1 MSDLHRPIPRL
12 RGTLCSLALL
22 ALAIAPSG
30 ANGQASSSSTLVPAN
45 PPPSLGDVAY
55 DPNNADNMGIAPTQ
69 YSYCQVCSPQ
79 SYTPVASCPA
89 VVGVQNECQM
99 YCHVIDG
106 TPLTFNSNPP
116 HSGNHF
122 PEPER
127 GVGEHT
133 TPVLRG
139 HYVHSM
145 EHGAVILL
153 YNCSS
158 DCSAD
163 LAVFRKVLSSNPCLP
178 IIMTPDASLKTR
190 FAMASWTWTLASDT
204 MFDQASANC
213 FAQQHAK
220 NGRECPAGGVCPSF
234 SFSANDPVTGS
245 PCPSIVTTAQPAKT
259 TP

>member
-1 MSDLHRPIPRL
+1 MSDLSRPIPRL
-12 RGTLCSLALL
+12 RGTLGTFVLL
-22 ALAIAPSG
+22 VLCAAPLSASG
-30 ANGQASSSSTLVPAN
+30 DAGSTSTLVPAN
-45 PPPSLGDVAY
+45 PPPDITGAGAY

-69 YSYCQVCSPQ
+69 YTYCQVCSPQ
-79 SYTPVASCPA
+79 AGYSKVASCPA
-89 VVGVQNECQM
+89 VVGVQNECQS

-139 HYVHSM
+139 HFVHSM
-145 EHGAVILL
+145 EHGAVVLL
-153 YNCSS
+153 YNCSD

-163 LAVFRKVLSSNPCLP
+163 LAVFRGVLKANPCLP
-178 IIMTPDASLKTR
+178 LIMTPDASLKTR

-204 MFDQASANC
+204 MFSQADANC

-220 NGRECPAGGVCPSF
+220 HGRECLPRPTDGMLVCPAF
-234 SFSANDPVTGS
+234 SFADAT
-245 PCPSIVTTAQPAKT
+245 CPSVVTVAP
-259 TP
+259 